1 MNSELVIS
9 KGSLKKNQLL
19 GKVALITG
27 AAGGIGFE
35 TARSLIWLGVRVII
49 VDIDK
54 SKGKTAEAKL
64 NKEFDKEFGPCSSMF
79 IQADIGD
86 ERQVRKLVKKIN
98 ESYDHIDII
107 INNATIT
114 PIGAAHKVG
123 IKKWDLSYSTNLRGP
138 VLLLEYFLPKMLE
151 RNTGV
156 IVFVPSS
163 GAAPYM
169 GAYEVFKTSQ
179 VELSNTLA
187 GELEGTGVITYSIGP
202 GIVKTETAK
211 KAISQI
217 APLYGKTEDEFYK
230 MTEHVLLS
238 VEEAGA
244 GFAASVALAD
254 NYSGLE
260 TSSSQALTDI
270 GIAYQKQDDDT
281 NIINQTESY
290 SSMLELLKEIKQT
303 FTEQVKGW
311 NNRSVFERQW
321 VLRDFKKYTGAAPE
335 YFVDKL
341 KECHDKAENN
351 LLSKSNLKQLP
362 VDKIEVYYKH
372 QIDLLRG
379 YEKNPEKVKEYTVL
393 MEDWINTIKKFKKLA
408 QEIFG

>member
-1 MNSELVIS
+1 MKSELVIS
-9 KGSLKKNQLL
+9 KGSLKKDQLL
-19 GKVALITG
+19 GKIALITG
-27 AAGGIGFE
+27 AAGGIGYE
-35 TARSLIWLGVRVII
+35 TARSLVWLGVKVII

-54 SKGKTAEAKL
+54 NKGKSAEARL
-64 NKEFDKEFGPCSSMF
+64 NKEFGLSSSMY
-79 IQADIGD
+79 IEADIGD
-86 ERQVRKLVKKIN
+86 ERQVKKLVKKVH
-98 ESYDHIDII
+98 ESYDHIDMI

-123 IKKWDLSYSTNLRGP
+123 IKKWDLSYATNLRGP

-211 KAISQI
+211 KAISEI
-217 APLYGKTEDEFYK
+217 APLYGKTEAEFYK

-260 TSSSQALTDI
+260 ISSSQTLTDI
-270 GIAYQKQDDDT
+270 GIVYQNQDDDT
-281 NIINQTESY
+281 NIINQTDIY

-303 FTEQVKGW
+303 FTDQVEGW
-311 NNRSVFERQW
+311 NSRSVFERQW
-321 VLRDFKKYTGAAPE
+321 ILRDFKKYTGAAPE
-335 YFVDKL
+335 YFMEKL
-341 KECHDKAENN
+341 NEFHDKAHSNQ
-351 LLSKSNLKQLP
+351 LSKSNLKQLP
-362 VDKIEVYYKH
+362 VDKIEIYYKH

-379 YEKNPEKVKEYTVL
+379 YEKSPEKVKEYTAL
-393 MEDWINTIKKFKKLA
+393 MENWINAIIKFKELA
-408 QEIFG
+408 QKIFEQ

>member
-9 KGSLKKNQLL
+9 KGSLKKDQLL

-35 TARSLIWLGVRVII
+35 TARSLIWLGVRIII

-54 SKGKTAEAKL
+54 SKGETAEAKL
-64 NKEFDKEFGPCSSMF
+64 NKEFDHSSSMF

-86 ERQVRKLVKKIN
+86 ERQVRKLVKKVN
-98 ESYDHIDII
+98 ELYGHIDII
-107 INNATIT
+107 FNNATIA

-123 IKKWDLSYSTNLRGP
+123 IKKWDLSYGTNLRGP
-138 VLLLEYFLPKMLE
+138 VLLLEYFLPNMLE

-179 VELSNTLA
+179 VELSNTLS

-211 KAISQI
+211 KAISEI
-217 APLYGKTEDEFYK
+217 APLYGKTDTEFYK
-230 MTEHVLLS
+230 MSEHLLLS

-244 GFAASVALAD
+244 GFAASVALAN

-270 GIAYQKQDDDT
+270 GIVYQNQDDD
-281 NIINQTESY
+281 IEVINRTDNY
-290 SSMLELLKEIKQT
+290 NLMLEEITEIKHT
-303 FTEQVKGW
+303 FTQQVEGW

-321 VLRDFKKYTGAAPE
+321 VLRDFKKCTGAAPE
-335 YFVDKL
+335 YFIERL
-341 KECHDKAENN
+341 KEFHDKAQNN
-351 LLSKSNLKQLP
+351 QLSKSTLKQLP
-362 VDKIEVYYKH
+362 VDKIGIYYKH

-379 YEKNPEKVKEYTVL
+379 YEKNPKKVEEYTEL
-393 MEDWINTIKKFKKLA
+393 MENWINTIKRFEKLS
-408 QEIFG
+408 QKILG